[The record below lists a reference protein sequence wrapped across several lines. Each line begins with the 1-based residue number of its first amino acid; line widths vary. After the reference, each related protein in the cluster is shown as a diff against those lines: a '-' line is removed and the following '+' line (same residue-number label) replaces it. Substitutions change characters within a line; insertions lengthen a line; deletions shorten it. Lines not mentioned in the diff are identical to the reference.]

1 MARLPHHCVMIS
13 VCLAGALLVLPLC
26 LGVEEDQYN
35 FDYDTTQTPEYDY
48 NSTFEFSFFS
58 NVSSEELEKYLM
70 ENGTETESEAEKETF
85 GDEEKPT
92 EATICD
98 TDQASQSTPLC
109 SLLTLVLMVHP
120 LLRLL

>member
-13 VCLAGALLVLPLC
+13 VCLAGALLLLPLC

-35 FDYDTTQTPEYDY
+35 SDYDTTPTPEYDY
-48 NSTFEFSFFS
+48 NSTFEFWFFS

-70 ENGTETESEAEKETF
+70 ENGTETETF
-85 GDEEKPT
+85 EGEEEPT
-92 EATICD
+92 EPTIFD